1 MDFLTPEEENIFEAI
16 IDGTIF
22 LALDGI
28 EITEELKNI
37 LYTPLENVKPNHHEK
52 AIPVR
57 FSSDIIFQ
65 L

>member
-28 EITEELKNI
+28 TITVFVLK
-37 LYTPLENVKPNHHEK
+37 K
-52 AIPVR
+52 AGLNAPH
-57 FSSDIIFQ
+57 FQ
-65 L
+65 PAMNLIK